1 MYNKKCKTKSKE
13 KKGRKQMSKKF
24 FIKSLCI
31 FFICIFLYTTMSY
44 AMWVTVTDENLEEAL
59 QNFETSDSDTENY
72 EITVSNNII
81 NITVDDAT
89 YELNYDLTD
98 DPTFWVETSTIE
110 QGMTYEDFQAET
122 EKLVLP
128 MIGYIAVANVQGIEI
143 EDGMLYF
150 MMSYLGNAMGSSSG
164 ENSYIIVDDTNSSGG
179 EISTDGKNVI
189 YVSEFGDRVMEYVN
203 SLYENGNSISDSNQF
218 DTYTMTVEKEDST
231 DTSCKLVSTLT
242 VNMDADFSQLAGY
255 SDQLN
260 GSGGNNNGDN
270 NGNNR
275 NDDNQEEPEEK
286 PENNNGQNGNQSKK
300 DNTVAKINLPSAGLN
315 SIIFIA
321 GTVFV
326 ILAIVIGIKL
336 VKYRD
341 VK

>member
-1 MYNKKCKTKSKE
+1 
-13 KKGRKQMSKKF
+13 MSKKF
-24 FIKSLCI
+24 FIKCLCI

-44 AMWVTVTDENLEEAL
+44 ATWVTVTDENLEQAL
-59 QNFETSDSDTENY
+59 EKFETSDSDTGNY

-81 NITVDDAT
+81 NITADNVT

-98 DPTFWVETSTIE
+98 APTFWVETSTIE

-270 NGNNR
+270 NGNNG

-300 DNTVAKINLPSAGLN
+300 DNTVSKLNLPSAGLN

-326 ILAIVIGIKL
+326 ILAIAIGIKL

>member
-1 MYNKKCKTKSKE
+1 
-13 KKGRKQMSKKF
+13 MSKKF
-24 FIKSLCI
+24 FIKCLCI

-44 AMWVTVTDENLEEAL
+44 ATWVTVTDENLEQAL
-59 QNFETSDSDTENY
+59 EKFETSDSDTGNY

-81 NITVDDAT
+81 NITADNVT

-98 DPTFWVETSTIE
+98 APTFWVETSTIE

-150 MMSYLGNAMGSSSG
+150 MMSYLGNAL
-164 ENSYIIVDDTNSSGG
+164 NNPSGG
-179 EISTDGKNVI
+179 DSYVIVNDMDSEVDIIPDGANVI
-189 YVSEFGDRVMEYVN
+189 YASEFGDRVMEYVN

-231 DTSCKLVSTLT
+231 ETSCKLVSTLT
-242 VNMDADFSQLAGY
+242 VNMDADFSQLEGY
-255 SDQLN
+255 SDQMN
-260 GSGGNNNGDN
+260 GSGGNNNSN
-270 NGNNR
+270 NNNQA
-275 NDDNQEEPEEK
+275 QEEPEER

-300 DNTVAKINLPSAGLN
+300 DNTVSKLNLPSAGLN

-326 ILAIVIGIKL
+326 ILAIAIGIKL

>member
-1 MYNKKCKTKSKE
+1 
-13 KKGRKQMSKKF
+13 MSKKF

-255 SDQLN
+255 SDKLN

-270 NGNNR
+270 NGNNG

>member
-1 MYNKKCKTKSKE
+1 
-13 KKGRKQMSKKF
+13 MSKKF

-231 DTSCKLVSTLT
+231 ETSCKLVSTLT

-270 NGNNR
+270 NGNNG

>member
-1 MYNKKCKTKSKE
+1 
-13 KKGRKQMSKKF
+13 MSKKF
-24 FIKSLCI
+24 FIKCLCI

-44 AMWVTVTDENLEEAL
+44 ATWVTVTDENLEQAL
-59 QNFETSDSDTENY
+59 EKFETSDSDTGNY

-81 NITVDDAT
+81 NITADNVT

-98 DPTFWVETSTIE
+98 APTFWIETSTIE

-150 MMSYLGNAMGSSSG
+150 MMSYLGNAL
-164 ENSYIIVDDTNSSGG
+164 NNPSGG
-179 EISTDGKNVI
+179 DSYVIVNDMDSEVDIIPDGANVI
-189 YVSEFGDRVMEYVN
+189 YASEFGDRVMEYVN

-231 DTSCKLVSTLT
+231 ETSCKLVSTLT
-242 VNMDADFSQLAGY
+242 VNMDADFSQLEGY
-255 SDQLN
+255 SDQMN
-260 GSGGNNNGDN
+260 GSGGNNNGNN
-270 NGNNR
+270 NGNNG
-275 NDDNQEEPEEK
+275 NQEEPEER

-300 DNTVAKINLPSAGLN
+300 DNTVSKLNLPSAGLN

-321 GTVFV
+321 GTVFI

>member
-1 MYNKKCKTKSKE
+1 
-13 KKGRKQMSKKF
+13 
-24 FIKSLCI
+24 
-31 FFICIFLYTTMSY
+31 
-44 AMWVTVTDENLEEAL
+44 MWVTVTDENLEEAL

-231 DTSCKLVSTLT
+231 ETSCKLVSTLT

-270 NGNNR
+270 NGNNG

-300 DNTVAKINLPSAGLN
+300 
-315 SIIFIA
+315 IIQ
-321 GTVFV
+321 
-326 ILAIVIGIKL
+326 
-336 VKYRD
+336 
-341 VK
+341 

>member
-1 MYNKKCKTKSKE
+1 
-13 KKGRKQMSKKF
+13 MSKKF
-24 FIKSLCI
+24 FIKCLCI

-44 AMWVTVTDENLEEAL
+44 ATWVTVTDENLEQAL
-59 QNFETSDSDTENY
+59 EKFETSDSDTGNY

-81 NITVDDAT
+81 NITADNVT

-98 DPTFWVETSTIE
+98 APTFWVETSTIE

-150 MMSYLGNAMGSSSG
+150 MMSYLGNAL
-164 ENSYIIVDDTNSSGG
+164 NNPSGG
-179 EISTDGKNVI
+179 DSYVIVNDMDSEVDIIPDGANVI
-189 YVSEFGDRVMEYVN
+189 YASEFGDRVMEYVN

-231 DTSCKLVSTLT
+231 ETSCKLVSTLT
-242 VNMDADFSQLAGY
+242 VNMDADFSQLEGY
-255 SDQLN
+255 SDQMN
-260 GSGGNNNGDN
+260 GSGGNNNSNN
-270 NGNNR
+270 NG
-275 NDDNQEEPEEK
+275 NQEEPEER

-300 DNTVAKINLPSAGLN
+300 DNTVSKLNLPSAGLN

-326 ILAIVIGIKL
+326 ILAIAIGIKL

>member
-1 MYNKKCKTKSKE
+1 
-13 KKGRKQMSKKF
+13 MSKKF
-24 FIKSLCI
+24 FIKCLCI

-44 AMWVTVTDENLEEAL
+44 ATWVTVTDENLEQAL
-59 QNFETSDSDTENY
+59 EKFETSDSDTGNY

-81 NITVDDAT
+81 NITADNVT

-98 DPTFWVETSTIE
+98 APTFWVETSTIE

-150 MMSYLGNAMGSSSG
+150 MMSYLGNAL
-164 ENSYIIVDDTNSSGG
+164 NNPSGG
-179 EISTDGKNVI
+179 DSYVIVNDMDSEVDIIPDGANVI
-189 YVSEFGDRVMEYVN
+189 YASEFGDRVMEYVN

-231 DTSCKLVSTLT
+231 ETSCKLVSTLT

>member
-1 MYNKKCKTKSKE
+1 
-13 KKGRKQMSKKF
+13 MSKKF

-164 ENSYIIVDDTNSSGG
+164 ENSYIIVDDTNSSSG
-179 EISTDGKNVI
+179 EVSTDGKNVI

-231 DTSCKLVSTLT
+231 ETSCKLVSTLT